1 MGLLN
6 QRRVP
11 PAPSRFPLLNQRRV
25 PPAPSRFPLLS
36 QHRERTNPGS
46 RTAGAKRRV
55 CGFATTTKARGTAIA
70 SRAPPS
76 TPCSRAS
83 SSTLVCRNSA
93 SRVASTTAT
102 PQARAPERVAARIA
116 AGMQSR
122 KLLENKLD
130 YSQEQGQLAG
140 PGL

>member
-1 MGLLN
+1 MG
-6 QRRVP
+6 
-11 PAPSRFPLLNQRRV
+11 SRSPLLNQRRE
-25 PPAPSRFPLLS
+25 L
-36 QHRERTNPGS
+36 TNPGS

-55 CGFATTTKARGTAIA
+55 CGFATTTKARGGAIA
-70 SRAPPS
+70 SRALTS

-116 AGMQSR
+116 AELMTGMLSR
-122 KLLENKLD
+122 KLLENKVD
-130 YSQEQGQLAG
+130 YPQEQGQLAG
-140 PGL
+140 PVRPLLQSFRDS